1 MYYGTGA
8 CGLSLS
14 VIWGSGHYFCIYR
27 SCPKHQYNHYN
38 QLPVSGSS
46 LSHVPSI
53 IWDWSDWTQAGH
65 DWLCDWMAFV
75 SVSPWWTVSG
85 PGGQTS
91 DPDES
96 HDVCPAHARGVMLCE
111 SVLGPLQCFVS
122 LHVSACLW
130 TRTLTFR
137 GVQVV
142 SREWLRGDWIIVTM
156 MARHRGQLVAG
167 KLCQCLDNDNVV
179 SDDPGMCHTLI
190 CHFILTDIWSR
201 QWHAGRQRDL
211 ILSTIYCYFKI
222 F

>member
-1 MYYGTGA
+1 MSGA
-8 CGLSLS
+8 P
-14 VIWGSGHYFCIYR
+14 IQPIT
-27 SCPKHQYNHYN
+27 CPRI
-38 QLPVSGSS
+38 QL
-46 LSHVPSI
+46 VPSI
-53 IWDWSDWTQAGH
+53 IWAWSDWTQAGR

-85 PGGQTS
+85 LWTWRTDIRPRWVSWCVPGSCTGCHVVWVS
-91 DPDES
+91 P
-96 HDVCPAHARGVMLCE
+96 
-111 SVLGPLQCFVS
+111 GPSAVFRV